1 MPGNTRSAIE
11 APAYQCRDIPK
22 LAARDTH
29 YVDIADIMKS
39 AASGCT
45 FCRMIV
51 SVFDK
56 GGTLQGL
63 ISIRTTDVPL
73 ALRFPDVYGY
83 TPPELGT
90 RYKGLFV
97 NTGSCESV

>member
-1 MPGNTRSAIE
+1 MV
-11 APAYQCRDIPK
+11 
-22 LAARDTH
+22 L
-29 YVDIADIMKS
+29 
-39 AASGCT
+39 
-45 FCRMIV
+45 
-51 SVFDK
+51 SVFEK
-56 GGTLQGL
+56 ERTRKGL

-97 NTGSCESV
+97 NTGSCESM